1 MRGFEDKEVEKEKL
15 DKILEA
21 ARLAP
26 TGVNFQPFKV
36 VVIDVKKNKNALKRL
51 YPAD

>member
-1 MRGFEDKEVEKEKL
+1 MEFFDVIKERYSMRGFTDQEVEKEKL
-15 DKILEA
+15 DKVLEA

-36 VVIDVKKNKNALKRL
+36 
-51 YPAD
+51 